1 MVQLDGMQLSV
12 DELSNKAKIALRD
25 SAGNI
30 LAIVVRNADG
40 AFGRHVLHDAGIHIG
55 ESNVRTQ
62 MAMAGPNRT
71 SSLTSGSTTSNDNA
85 DPVPHCP
92 ACRFD
97 SAEKLESTLARLR
110 ESGAQSTL
118 VVGGNDMFL
127 KDVNIVSTCA
137 A

>member
-71 SSLTSGSTTSNDNA
+71 SSLTSGSTTSNDNPQLSLEHCA
-85 DPVPHCP
+85 VCGKEHGGRHRSKSGSGSRGARAQEEPHTSKAP
-92 ACRFD
+92 AP
-97 SAEKLESTLARLR
+97 
-110 ESGAQSTL
+110 
-118 VVGGNDMFL
+118 GNEQ
-127 KDVNIVSTCA
+127 
-137 A
+137 